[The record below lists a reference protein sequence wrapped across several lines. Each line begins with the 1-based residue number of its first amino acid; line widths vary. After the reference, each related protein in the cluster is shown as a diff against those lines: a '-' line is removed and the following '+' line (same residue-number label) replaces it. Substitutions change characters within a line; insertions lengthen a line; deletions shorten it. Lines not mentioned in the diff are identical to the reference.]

1 MINRIIKSVLII
13 QLLLINYTV
22 QAQCPVDSITQ
33 NESFNLD
40 FGGLTSCGDLTN
52 NSFFRVFDLSAE
64 FGITEDYQIDSV
76 TFGSAVFFSDPNVSE
91 ARGYVNIY
99 SLEAGLDFNLDDLQ
113 LLASQEYLVTDEE
126 TVVFELVTLP
136 ISSRPIIE
144 SGQQLVIELFTNV
157 EDGALL
163 FFLENNDPQTA
174 PWFSQTC
181 DNTAEEISA
190 TSVVML
196 AFGTCVE
203 ASPIPTLG
211 EWGLLFLCL
220 LLSITMII
228 GVRNRNKS
236 LGVSAMRNSAYK

>member
-33 NESFNLD
+33 NESFNLF
-40 FGGLTSCGDLTN
+40 FGQLSSCGDLTN

-76 TFGSAVFFSDPNVSE
+76 AFGSSVFFIDPNVSE

-113 LLASQEYLVTDEE
+113 LLTSQEYLVTDDD
-126 TVVFELVTLP
+126 VFSEFVTLP
-136 ISSRPIIE
+136 ISSRPIVE

-157 EDGALL
+157 EDGVLL

-174 PWFSQTC
+174 TWFRQTC
-181 DNTAEEISA
+181 DDPVEEVSI
-190 TSVVML
+190 TSIVML
-196 AFGTCVE
+196 AFGTCVD

-211 EWGLLFLCL
+211 EWGLLFLFL
-220 LLSITMII
+220 LLSITLIV
-228 GVRNRNKS
+228 GVRKRNNS
-236 LGVSAMRNSAYK
+236 LDVSAVRNSTYK